1 MLVDMDTSFGEC
13 VNQKQVSVIHEMENR
28 VHILRQPKE
37 IALVH
42 TALYCNWHPNFSN
55 AEALIRLRGWGIGFY
70 DLIIAKDFRNRR
82 HSIRIDAIGDFDV
95 VHSIQQPILIDKH
108 S

>member
-37 IALVH
+37 IAFEH
-42 TALYCNWHPNFSN
+42 TELLQLAYQLFKCGSTDSITW
-55 AEALIRLRGWGIGFY
+55 LG
-70 DLIIAKDFRNRR
+70 NR
-82 HSIRIDAIGDFDV
+82 F
-95 VHSIQQPILIDKH
+95 L
-108 S
+108 